1 MFRLYEPFDQIM
13 EASARLCCVTMLLMV
28 DTFLTMIP
36 FGWVRFEGSEPPE
49 VGQVLDHREKLLI
62 GYGKGCEGRQFWAA
76 LFFLPPTER
85 PWPVRMFG
93 TSLRA
98 TSGCLTGDQDLLGGC
113 SHVIFEH

>member
-1 MFRLYEPFDQIM
+1 MSRLYEPFHQIM
-13 EASARLCCVTMLLMV
+13 EASTCLCSVVVLLMV
-28 DTFLTMIP
+28 GTLLSMIH
-36 FGWVRFEGSEPPE
+36 FGWVRSEGSGPPK
-49 VGQVLDHREKLLI
+49 VGEVLDHRVELLV
-62 GYGKGCEGRQFWAA
+62 GYGKGCEGRPFWAA